1 MDKRWKEALTN
12 SDSKCLLENWVEERM
27 CKGLDK
33 MWKKAGPQ
41 SHPGLFSVFNTPVGA
56 CGTTYRSHYTPKTRP
71 PEDIGAKTK
80 HRSHEIRAAV
90 KKEIEAEEQKLT
102 FPTDYRS
109 QTTVDFFNNPVPAKP
124 KRSRRFMCELA
135 TEQPVTFWTD
145 HYSKLHTISQDSKLV
160 KPFRRNVNFSTPIE
174 YKMDAPQPYEMK
186 GYTSMQFK

>member
-1 MDKRWKEALTN
+1 
-12 SDSKCLLENWVEERM
+12 M

-33 MWKKAGPQ
+33 TWTKSGPQ
-41 SHPGLFSVFNTPVGA
+41 SHPGLFSVFNTPVGSDH
-56 CGTTYRSHYTPKTRP
+56 CLRLQRMCKGLDKTWTKSGPQSHPGLFSVFNTPVGSGGTTYKTHYTPKTIP

-124 KRSRRFMCELA
+124 KRSRR
-135 TEQPVTFWTD
+135 
-145 HYSKLHTISQDSKLV
+145 TISQDSKLV